1 VQKINPAIRLLEQK
15 DIVEITDAFQELG
28 WDKPESQYERYLAEQ
43 ASHVRDVY
51 VALIAEKFAGYLT
64 IAWSSTY
71 PPFREAGIPEITD
84 FNVLPEFRRQGIG
97 TALMDK
103 AENEIAKVSHT
114 AGIGVGLDSDY
125 GATQRLYI
133 LRGYIPDGRGVYH
146 RGHYPTYGEHIIID
160 DDLAIFLTKDLK

>member
-1 VQKINPAIRLLEQK
+1 MNPAIRLLEQK
-15 DIVEITDAFQELG
+15 DISEIADTFQELG

-43 ASHVRDVY
+43 ASGVRAVY
-51 VALIAEKFAGYLT
+51 VALSAEKFTGYLT
-64 IAWSSTY
+64 IARASTY

-103 AENEIAKVSHT
+103 AENEIAKVSPT

-125 GATQRLYI
+125 GAAQRLYI
-133 LRGYIPDGRGVYH
+133 LRGYIPDGRGLYH

>member
-1 VQKINPAIRLLEQK
+1 MQKLNLIIRPLEQR
-15 DIVEITDAFQELG
+15 DIPEITDAFQELG
-28 WDKPESQYERYLAEQ
+28 WDKPGTQYERYLAEQ
-43 ASHVRDVY
+43 NSNLRDVC
-51 VALIAEKFAGYLT
+51 VALVDEKFAGYLT
-64 IAWSSTY
+64 IAWASTY
-71 PPFREAGIPEITD
+71 PPFRTAGTPEIMD

-103 AENEIAKVSHT
+103 AENEIAKVSLI

-125 GATQRLYI
+125 GAAQRLYI

-160 DDLAIFLTKDLK
+160 DDLAIFLTKELK